1 MALDLFFVS
10 RKPGYSELASP
21 EFKPTTSMLKARKS
35 VVSALLEA
43 FPGTTLRGEPTDGYI
58 DGFPRGELTLQR
70 GRIHWSLHHV
80 DDVAPIH
87 EVVDW
92 FLARGQIC
100 EDMQDAGFGNRESRT
115 VKNDEP
121 LESFDALVGAQLL
134 GFRFDRNWSTAIIFE
149 WTLADDRLVC
159 MRFHHLGTCRLPDL
173 TPLVKATVMEAH
185 LDSSTIHHTLKVRF
199 SDGGE
204 LTMFD
209 AVFDKAL
216 VSRPS
221 SSRG

>member
-1 MALDLFFVS
+1 MALDFFFVP
-10 RKPGYSELASP
+10 RKPGFSELGSLD
-21 EFKPTTSMLKARKS
+21 FKPTPSMLKARKK

-43 FPGTTLRGEPTDGYI
+43 FPGTQLQGEVIDGYI

-80 DDVAPIH
+80 DDVAPLH

-92 FLARGQIC
+92 FLAHGLIC
-100 EDMQDAGFGNRESRT
+100 EDMQDAGFGNRKSRIL
-115 VKNDEP
+115 KDDEP

-134 GFRFDRNWSTAIIFE
+134 GFRFDRNWSTAIMFE
-149 WTLADDRLVC
+149 WTLADGRLVR

-173 TPLVKATVMEAH
+173 SPLVEATVVEAH
-185 LDSSTIHHTLKVRF
+185 LESSRINNAVTVRF

-204 LTMFD
+204 LTMVD

-216 VSRPS
+216 VSTKQTAV
-221 SSRG
+221 

>member
-1 MALDLFFVS
+1 MALDLFFVP
-10 RKPGYSELASP
+10 RKPGFSELGSAD
-21 EFKPTTSMLKARKS
+21 FKPTPSMLKARKK

-43 FPGTTLRGEPTDGYI
+43 FPGTQLQGEAVEGYI
-58 DGFPRGELTLQR
+58 DGFPLGELTLQR

-80 DDVAPIH
+80 DDVAPIQ

-92 FLARGQIC
+92 FLAHGLVC

-115 VKNDEP
+115 VEDDEL
-121 LESFDALVGAQLL
+121 LESFDVLVGAQLL
-134 GFRFDRNWSTAIIFE
+134 GFRFDRNWSTAIMFE
-149 WTLADDRLVC
+149 WILADGRLVR

-173 TPLVKATVMEAH
+173 SPLVEATVVEVH
-185 LDSSTIHHTLKVRF
+185 VESSRLNDNVAVRF

-204 LTMFD
+204 LTMVD

-216 VSRPS
+216 VSTKRAAV
-221 SSRG
+221 

>member
-1 MALDLFFVS
+1 MALDLFFVPS
-10 RKPGYSELASP
+10 KPGFSELGSAD
-21 EFKPTTSMLKARKS
+21 FKPTPSMLKARRK
-35 VVSALLEA
+35 VVDALLEA
-43 FPGTTLRGEPTDGYI
+43 FPGTQLQGEVTEGYI
-58 DGFPRGELTLQR
+58 DGFPRGELTLQP

-92 FLARGQIC
+92 FLAHGLVC

-115 VKNDEP
+115 VENDEP
-121 LESFDALVGAQLL
+121 LESLDALVGAQLL
-134 GFRFDRNWSTAIIFE
+134 GFRFDRNWSTAIMFE
-149 WTLADDRLVC
+149 WTLADGRLVR

-173 TPLVKATVMEAH
+173 TPLVAATVVEAH
-185 LDSSTIHHTLKVRF
+185 LESSTISHTLSVRF
-199 SDGGE
+199 SDGSE

-216 VSRPS
+216 VSTTRT
-221 SSRG
+221 RV